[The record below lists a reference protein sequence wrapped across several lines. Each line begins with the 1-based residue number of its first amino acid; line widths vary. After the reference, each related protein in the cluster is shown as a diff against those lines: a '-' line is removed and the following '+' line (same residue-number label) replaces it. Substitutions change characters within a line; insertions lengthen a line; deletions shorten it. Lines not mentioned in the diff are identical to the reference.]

1 MNFSLIASSTPL
13 ISYKFRNKQL
23 TNKWNY
29 HLEFFFIIVIGI
41 FAIPSNLFLILFYIK
56 KARIYKKLR
65 NLNLNQARIAN
76 SFYTYILEMSSFD
89 TMLVIYLILDAS
101 FKLAASMEKTVYES
115 VYDVSNF
122 TCKFFI
128 YVVRISSAMSNYL
141 VCLLLVNR
149 YMLLLGTKV
158 NDHSDQGYRI
168 CLNTKY
174 LTLFLFCIC
183 TIANVFRL
191 ERLELNLRIK
201 RDYGIQSEALL
212 KSKILEMVSSA
223 NQYSLIVFSYKYKT
237 M

>member
-1 MNFSLIASSTPL
+1 M
-13 ISYKFRNKQL
+13 
-23 TNKWNY
+23 
-29 HLEFFFIIVIGI
+29 
-41 FAIPSNLFLILFYIK
+41 
-56 KARIYKKLR
+56 RIYKKLR
-65 NLNLNQARIAN
+65 RLNLNQARIAN
-76 SFYTYILEMSSFD
+76 SFYTYILEMSSFE

-101 FKLAASMEKTVYES
+101 FKLAANMEKTVYES

-149 YMLLLGTKV
+149 YMLLLGTSKV
-158 NDHSDQGYRI
+158 NNHPDQGYRI

-191 ERLELNLRIK
+191 ERLELNLRVK
-201 RDYGIQSEALL
+201 REIDIQSETLL
-212 KSKILEMVSSA
+212 KSKILEMVSCA
-223 NQYSLIVFSYKYKT
+223 
-237 M
+237 